1 MKQQATTDK
10 ELIILAM
17 DPSMTG
23 FGWCVMKIDGTILA
37 CGCIKTEPE
46 NKVRRIRKGDDDV
59 RRIADI
65 NHILLKRIKYH
76 KVNYLVTEL
85 PHGSQNSAGA
95 KMIGVTQG
103 ILQTMSQT
111 LGIPIDWFSEGDSK
125 KALLGKISATKVE
138 TINAVDA
145 IYDVPVT
152 GKPKEGAPWT
162 GKKYIDE
169 AVADSISIFH
179 VALEQSTFLQYYKKQ
194 NL

>member
-1 MKQQATTDK
+1 MTQQTPPDK
-10 ELIILAM
+10 ELVILAM

-23 FGWCVMKIDGTILA
+23 FGWVVMKIDGTILA
-37 CGCIKTEPE
+37 CGCIKTVSE
-46 NKVRRIRKGDDDV
+46 NTVRRIRKGDDDV

-111 LGIPIDWFSEGDSK
+111 LDIPIEWYSEGDSK

-138 TINAVDA
+138 TIDAVNDL
-145 IYDVPVT
+145 YDVPIS
-152 GKPKEGAPWT
+152 GKAKKGAPWS

-179 VALEQSTFLQYYKKQ
+179 VALEQSSFLQYYKKQ
-194 NL
+194 H